1 MSHHRRRRRDELL
14 VDFVSIHS
22 AHVWKPGPR
31 VLAVRSSPSLIQA
44 SKELLGMTTMTIKDN
59 ANPIIHDVSRDASA
73 SSWESLFLEDEL
85 ANHSG
90 DTPAN
95 RAIRQALS
103 DCSTTTTT
111 GERRPQE
118 PVRSII
124 RRAPFPWSTAAA
136 VIVEHHRHQTKPDE
150 KRGRKAENEDNKQT
164 HVEATEKERDPL
176 SADEVFAYICN
187 IQDPEHPLTLEQLG
201 VVSVDQIDVS
211 TPPYIR
217 VRFTPTIPHCSMA
230 TLIGLSMTVKLIRS
244 VPTTCKVTVTIEP
257 GTHNSELSINKQ
269 LADKERVCAA
279 LENKHLLGI
288 VNKCIAEGLKVT
300 TTTSHQ

>member
-1 MSHHRRRRRDELL
+1 
-14 VDFVSIHS
+14 
-22 AHVWKPGPR
+22 
-31 VLAVRSSPSLIQA
+31 
-44 SKELLGMTTMTIKDN
+44 MTIKDN
-59 ANPIIHDVSRDASA
+59 ANPIIHDVARDA
-73 SSWESLFLEDEL
+73 SSWESLLEEEL

-95 RAIRQALS
+95 RAIRQALY
-103 DCSTTTTT
+103 DCSATATTG
-111 GERRPQE
+111 GERR

-124 RRAPFPWSTAAA
+124 RRAPFPWATAAA
-136 VIVEHHRHQTKPDE
+136 AFVIEHRHQP
-150 KRGRKAENEDNKQT
+150 KRGKEEKEDNKQT
-164 HVEATEKERDPL
+164 HHVEETENKSDPL

-257 GTHNSELSINKQ
+257 GTHNSESSINKQ

-300 TTTSHQ
+300 TTATSQQ

>member
-1 MSHHRRRRRDELL
+1 MVVVVAINCL
-14 VDFVSIHS
+14 VDFVLLHWT
-22 AHVWKPGPR
+22 HVWKPGPR
-31 VLAVRSSPSLIQA
+31 AGGTSFHLIQA
-44 SKELLGMTTMTIKDN
+44 ISLPGMTTTTMTIKDN

-73 SSWESLFLEDEL
+73 SSCWESLLEEEL
-85 ANHSG
+85 SNHSAG

-103 DCSTTTTT
+103 DCSTTATTAGNT
-111 GERRPQE
+111 RS
-118 PVRSII
+118 VRSIP
-124 RRAPFPWSTAAA
+124 RRAPFPWATTAAA
-136 VIVEHHRHQTKPDE
+136 VVDEHHRQHQPKLDE
-150 KRGRKAENEDNKQT
+150 KRGRKTEKEDNEPNN
-164 HVEATEKERDPL
+164 VETEKERDPL

-257 GTHNSELSINKQ
+257 GTHNSESSINKQ

-288 VNKCIAEGLKVT
+288 VNKCIAEGLKT
-300 TTTSHQ
+300 STTTSHQ